1 MFEFHIEI
9 VFQSI
14 KFGKKLFIK
23 ETLRER
29 AAIAV
34 ALNSRPSGR
43 SAPFLLGQISRRA
56 VR

>member
-1 MFEFHIEI
+1 LYSKELN
-9 VFQSI
+9 
-14 KFGKKLFIK
+14 FGEKKFIK

-43 SAPFLLGQISRRA
+43 SALFLLGQVSPRA